1 MSIYVFENDD
11 GVIESSRGSAAV
23 SVDPL
28 RDYLQR
34 IGRAQLLTA
43 EEEVSLARRIEVGVL
58 AGERLERNP
67 DLAGVERRELLSLVR
82 DGDGAYQNFICANLR
97 LVVSIA
103 KRYAGRGLPIM
114 DVIQEGNLGLV
125 RAVEKFDY
133 AIGNKFSTYATW
145 WIRQSILRGIA
156 DSSRIIRIPVHTVEK
171 MDKLDR
177 VRRDLTTELGRTPT
191 VEEVADSAQVTV
203 AEVIKLA
210 KSRHDTISFGLPIGD
225 DGNTELGDLIE
236 DTDTPDPHE
245 TVELAMRPS
254 SGCASGSRGDRR
266 SPWTRWASSTGSP
279 GSGCASSRPAVSNG
293 SAARSCTPTWP
304 EGPRRVGGHSGLTS
318 RGLLSGRQ
326 PRQLACRSRRVGV
339 HSANSTSPTS
349 VGSTQC
355 TPRASASVRPSSD
368 GVSRCSGVR
377 VVWMSWSCRSV
388 NPVPTRP
395 M

>member
-1 MSIYVFENDD
+1 MTINAYEND
-11 GVIESSRGSAAV
+11 GSAIEWPRGAAQV

-43 EEEVSLARRIEVGVL
+43 EEEVSLARRIEIGVL
-58 AGERLERNP
+58 AGERLATLPEL
-67 DLAGVERRELLSLVR
+67 DSKSKRELLWLAR
-82 DGDGAYQNFICANLR
+82 DGDAAYQQFVCANLR

-156 DSSRIIRIPVHTVEK
+156 DSSRIIRIPEHTVEK

-177 VRRDLTTELGRTPT
+177 VRRDLTNELGRTPT
-191 VEEVADSAQVTV
+191 IEEVADSAQVSV

-210 KSRHDTISFGLPIGD
+210 KSDHDTISFGIPIGD

-236 DTDTPDPHE
+236 DTDTPQPHE
-245 TVELAMRPS
+245 SVELDLRH
-254 SGCASGSRGDRR
+254 DDIRR
-266 SPWTRWASSTGSP
+266 KLDALP
-279 GSGCASSRPAVSNG
+279 
-293 SAARSCTPTWP
+293 
-304 EGPRRVGGHSGLTS
+304 PRDATVIRLRFGLE
-318 RGLLSGRQ
+318 GRQ
-326 PRQLACRSRRVGV
+326 ALTLDEVGELYGITRERVRQLETRSLKRLRSEDL
-339 HSANSTSPTS
+339 HSYLA
-349 VGSTQC
+349 
-355 TPRASASVRPSSD
+355 
-368 GVSRCSGVR
+368 
-377 VVWMSWSCRSV
+377 
-388 NPVPTRP
+388 
-395 M
+395 

>member
-1 MSIYVFENDD
+1 MTINAYEND
-11 GVIESSRGSAAV
+11 GSAIEWPRGAAQV

-43 EEEVSLARRIEVGVL
+43 EEEVSLARRIEIGVL
-58 AGERLERNP
+58 AGERLATLPEL
-67 DLAGVERRELLSLVR
+67 DSKSKRELLWLAR
-82 DGDGAYQNFICANLR
+82 DGDAAYQQFVCANLR

-133 AIGNKFSTYATW
+133 SIGNKFSTYATW

-177 VRRDLTTELGRTPT
+177 VRRDLTNELGRTPT
-191 VEEVADSAQVTV
+191 IEEVADSAQVTV

-210 KSRHDTISFGLPIGD
+210 KSDHDTISFGIPIGD

-236 DTDTPDPHE
+236 DTDTPQPHE
-245 TVELAMRPS
+245 SVELDLRH
-254 SGCASGSRGDRR
+254 DDIRR
-266 SPWTRWASSTGSP
+266 KLDALP
-279 GSGCASSRPAVSNG
+279 
-293 SAARSCTPTWP
+293 
-304 EGPRRVGGHSGLTS
+304 PRDATVIRLRFGLE
-318 RGLLSGRQ
+318 GRQ
-326 PRQLACRSRRVGV
+326 ALTLDEVGELYGITRERVRQLETRSLKRLRSEDL
-339 HSANSTSPTS
+339 HSYLA
-349 VGSTQC
+349 
-355 TPRASASVRPSSD
+355 
-368 GVSRCSGVR
+368 
-377 VVWMSWSCRSV
+377 
-388 NPVPTRP
+388 
-395 M
+395 

>member
-1 MSIYVFENDD
+1 MTINAYENDESA
-11 GVIESSRGSAAV
+11 IEWPRGAAQV

-43 EEEVSLARRIEVGVL
+43 EEEVSLARRIETGVL
-58 AGERLERNP
+58 AGERLGEQP
-67 DLAGVERRELLSLVR
+67 ELDSKSKRELLWLAR
-82 DGDGAYQNFICANLR
+82 DGDAAYQQFVCANLR

-177 VRRDLTTELGRTPT
+177 VRRDLTNELGRTPT
-191 VEEVADSAQVTV
+191 IEEVADSAQVSV

-210 KSRHDTISFGLPIGD
+210 KSDHDTISFGIPIGD

-236 DTDTPDPHE
+236 DTDTPQPHE
-245 TVELAMRPS
+245 SVEIDLRHDDIRRKLDALPPRDATVIRLRF
-254 SGCASGSRGDRR
+254 
-266 SPWTRWASSTGSP
+266 
-279 GSGCASSRPAVSNG
+279 
-293 SAARSCTPTWP
+293 
-304 EGPRRVGGHSGLTS
+304 GLE
-318 RGLLSGRQ
+318 GRQ
-326 PRQLACRSRRVGV
+326 ALTLDEVGELYGITRERVRQLETRSLKRLRSEDL
-339 HSANSTSPTS
+339 HSYLA
-349 VGSTQC
+349 
-355 TPRASASVRPSSD
+355 
-368 GVSRCSGVR
+368 
-377 VVWMSWSCRSV
+377 
-388 NPVPTRP
+388 
-395 M
+395 

>member
-1 MSIYVFENDD
+1 MTINAYENDESA
-11 GVIESSRGSAAV
+11 IEWPRGAAQV

-43 EEEVSLARRIEVGVL
+43 EEDVSLARRIETGVL
-58 AGERLERNP
+58 AGERLGEQP
-67 DLAGVERRELLSLVR
+67 ELDSKSKRELLWLAR
-82 DGDGAYQNFICANLR
+82 DGDAAYQQFVCANLR

-177 VRRDLTTELGRTPT
+177 VRRDLTNELGRTPT
-191 VEEVADSAQVTV
+191 IEEVADSAQVSV

-210 KSRHDTISFGLPIGD
+210 KSDHDTISFGIPIGD

-236 DTDTPDPHE
+236 DTDTPQPHE
-245 TVELAMRPS
+245 SVELDLRH
-254 SGCASGSRGDRR
+254 DDIRR
-266 SPWTRWASSTGSP
+266 KLDALP
-279 GSGCASSRPAVSNG
+279 
-293 SAARSCTPTWP
+293 
-304 EGPRRVGGHSGLTS
+304 PRDATVIRLRFGLE
-318 RGLLSGRQ
+318 GRQ
-326 PRQLACRSRRVGV
+326 ALTLDEVGELYGITRERVRQLETRSLKRLRSEDL
-339 HSANSTSPTS
+339 HSYLA
-349 VGSTQC
+349 
-355 TPRASASVRPSSD
+355 
-368 GVSRCSGVR
+368 
-377 VVWMSWSCRSV
+377 
-388 NPVPTRP
+388 
-395 M
+395 

>member
-1 MSIYVFENDD
+1 MTINAYENDESA
-11 GVIESSRGSAAV
+11 IEWPRGAAQV

-43 EEEVSLARRIEVGVL
+43 EEEVSLARRIETGVL
-58 AGERLERNP
+58 AGERLGKQPEI
-67 DLAGVERRELLSLVR
+67 DSKSKRELLWLAR
-82 DGDGAYQNFICANLR
+82 DGDAAYQQFVCANLR

-177 VRRDLTTELGRTPT
+177 VRRDLTNELGRTPT
-191 VEEVADSAQVTV
+191 IEEVADTAQVSV

-210 KSRHDTISFGLPIGD
+210 KSDHDTISFGIPIGD

-236 DTDTPDPHE
+236 DTDTPQPHE
-245 TVELAMRPS
+245 SVELDLRH
-254 SGCASGSRGDRR
+254 DDIRR
-266 SPWTRWASSTGSP
+266 KLDALP
-279 GSGCASSRPAVSNG
+279 
-293 SAARSCTPTWP
+293 
-304 EGPRRVGGHSGLTS
+304 PRDATVIRLRFGLE
-318 RGLLSGRQ
+318 GRQ
-326 PRQLACRSRRVGV
+326 ALTLDEVGELYGITRERVRQLETRSLKRLRSEDL
-339 HSANSTSPTS
+339 HSYLA
-349 VGSTQC
+349 
-355 TPRASASVRPSSD
+355 
-368 GVSRCSGVR
+368 
-377 VVWMSWSCRSV
+377 
-388 NPVPTRP
+388 
-395 M
+395 

>member
-1 MSIYVFENDD
+1 MTINAHENDEFA
-11 GVIESSRGSAAV
+11 VEWPRGSAQV

-43 EEEVSLARRIEVGVL
+43 EEEVNLARRVEIGVL
-58 AGERLERNP
+58 AGERLAAQPEL
-67 DLAGVERRELLSLVR
+67 DSKSKREFLWLCR
-82 DGDGAYQNFICANLR
+82 DGDAAYQQFVCANLR

-133 AIGNKFSTYATW
+133 SIGNKFSTYATW

-177 VRRDLTTELGRTPT
+177 VRRDLTNELGRTPT
-191 VEEVADSAQVTV
+191 IEEVADSAQVTV

-210 KSRHDTISFGLPIGD
+210 KSDPNTISFGIPIGD

-236 DTDTPDPHE
+236 DADTPQPHE
-245 TVELAMRPS
+245 SVELDLRH
-254 SGCASGSRGDRR
+254 DDIRR
-266 SPWTRWASSTGSP
+266 KLDALPPRDATVIRLRFGL
-279 GSGCASSRPAVSNG
+279 
-293 SAARSCTPTWP
+293 
-304 EGPRRVGGHSGLTS
+304 EGRQALTLDEVGE
-318 RGLLSGRQ
+318 LSGITRERV
-326 PRQLACRSRRVGV
+326 RQLETRSLKRLRSEDL
-339 HSANSTSPTS
+339 HSYLA
-349 VGSTQC
+349 
-355 TPRASASVRPSSD
+355 
-368 GVSRCSGVR
+368 
-377 VVWMSWSCRSV
+377 
-388 NPVPTRP
+388 
-395 M
+395 

>member
-1 MSIYVFENDD
+1 MTINAYENDESA
-11 GVIESSRGSAAV
+11 IEWPRGAAQV

-43 EEEVSLARRIEVGVL
+43 EEEVSLARRIETGVL
-58 AGERLERNP
+58 AGERLGKQPEL
-67 DLAGVERRELLSLVR
+67 DSKSKRELLWLAR
-82 DGDGAYQNFICANLR
+82 DGDAAYQQFVCANLR

-177 VRRDLTTELGRTPT
+177 VRRDLTNELGRTPT
-191 VEEVADSAQVTV
+191 IEEVADSAQVSV

-210 KSRHDTISFGLPIGD
+210 KSDHDTISFGIPIGD

-236 DTDTPDPHE
+236 DTDTPQPHE
-245 TVELAMRPS
+245 SVELDLRH
-254 SGCASGSRGDRR
+254 DDIRR
-266 SPWTRWASSTGSP
+266 KLDALP
-279 GSGCASSRPAVSNG
+279 
-293 SAARSCTPTWP
+293 
-304 EGPRRVGGHSGLTS
+304 PRDATVIRLRFGLE
-318 RGLLSGRQ
+318 GRQ
-326 PRQLACRSRRVGV
+326 ALTLDEVGELYGITRERVRQLETRSLKRLRSEDL
-339 HSANSTSPTS
+339 HSYLA
-349 VGSTQC
+349 
-355 TPRASASVRPSSD
+355 
-368 GVSRCSGVR
+368 
-377 VVWMSWSCRSV
+377 
-388 NPVPTRP
+388 
-395 M
+395 

>member
-1 MSIYVFENDD
+1 MTINAYENDESA
-11 GVIESSRGSAAV
+11 IEWPRGAAQV

-43 EEEVSLARRIEVGVL
+43 EEEVSLARRIETGVL
-58 AGERLERNP
+58 AGERLGEQP
-67 DLAGVERRELLSLVR
+67 ELDSKSKRELLWLAR
-82 DGDGAYQNFICANLR
+82 DGDAAYQQFVCANLR

-177 VRRDLTTELGRTPT
+177 VRRDLINELGRTPT
-191 VEEVADSAQVTV
+191 IEEVADSAQVSV

-210 KSRHDTISFGLPIGD
+210 KADHDTISFGIPIGD

-236 DTDTPDPHE
+236 DTDTPQPHE
-245 TVELAMRPS
+245 SVELDLRH
-254 SGCASGSRGDRR
+254 DDIRR
-266 SPWTRWASSTGSP
+266 KLDALP
-279 GSGCASSRPAVSNG
+279 
-293 SAARSCTPTWP
+293 
-304 EGPRRVGGHSGLTS
+304 PRDATVIRLRFGLE
-318 RGLLSGRQ
+318 GRQ
-326 PRQLACRSRRVGV
+326 ALTLDEVGELYGITRERVRQLETRSLKRLRSEDL
-339 HSANSTSPTS
+339 HSYLA
-349 VGSTQC
+349 
-355 TPRASASVRPSSD
+355 
-368 GVSRCSGVR
+368 
-377 VVWMSWSCRSV
+377 
-388 NPVPTRP
+388 
-395 M
+395 

>member
-1 MSIYVFENDD
+1 MTINAYEND
-11 GVIESSRGSAAV
+11 GSAIEWPRGAAQV

-43 EEEVSLARRIEVGVL
+43 EEEVSLARRIETGVL
-58 AGERLERNP
+58 AGERLGEQP
-67 DLAGVERRELLSLVR
+67 ELDSKSKRELLWLAR
-82 DGDGAYQNFICANLR
+82 DGDAAYQQFVCANLR

-133 AIGNKFSTYATW
+133 SIGNKFSTYATW

-177 VRRDLTTELGRTPT
+177 VRRDLTNELGRTPT
-191 VEEVADSAQVTV
+191 IEEVADSAQVSV

-210 KSRHDTISFGLPIGD
+210 KSDHDTISFGIPIGD

-236 DTDTPDPHE
+236 DTDTPQPHE
-245 TVELAMRPS
+245 SVELDLRH
-254 SGCASGSRGDRR
+254 DDIRR
-266 SPWTRWASSTGSP
+266 KLDALP
-279 GSGCASSRPAVSNG
+279 
-293 SAARSCTPTWP
+293 
-304 EGPRRVGGHSGLTS
+304 PRDATVIRLRFGLE
-318 RGLLSGRQ
+318 GRQ
-326 PRQLACRSRRVGV
+326 ALTLDEVGELYGITRERVRQLETRSLKRLRSEDL
-339 HSANSTSPTS
+339 HSYLA
-349 VGSTQC
+349 
-355 TPRASASVRPSSD
+355 
-368 GVSRCSGVR
+368 
-377 VVWMSWSCRSV
+377 
-388 NPVPTRP
+388 
-395 M
+395 